1 MSKDMIERV
10 ADAIATVGL
19 DSDGDNL
26 AERQARAAIAAMREP
41 TEAMIACKDD
51 VMMFLEISPSWL
63 GSVWQAM
70 IDVALNDAAAK
81 SVWRAMIDCA
91 LRENDEPIAKG

>member
-1 MSKDMIERV
+1 MDDMIERV
-10 ADAIATVGL
+10 ARALHKL
-19 DSDGDNL
+19 DTGDGCPTFEDCNL
-26 AERQARAAIAAMREP
+26 QEYFFEQARAAIKAMREP
-41 TEAMIACKDD
+41 TEAMITCKDD

-63 GSVWQAM
+63 G
-70 IDVALNDAAAK
+70 

>member
-1 MSKDMIERV
+1 MIERV

-41 TEAMIACKDD
+41 TEAMITCKDD

-81 SVWRAMIDCA
+81 SVWRAMIDVA
-91 LRENDEPIAKG
+91 LNESAATQGK